1 VQNIRMTMTF
11 SRTSKQAG
19 SAKVE
24 AAEFERLFEGHWER
38 LCRIL
43 YRITGDAHE
52 AQDLAL
58 ETFVRLYQQAPA
70 NRDNL
75 AGWLYR
81 VATNLGFNALRAS
94 RRRQLYETEALKESI
109 LQDFPANPEED
120 AGRRIENQ
128 HVRNILRSMKPR
140 LARLLVLRHSG
151 LTYAELAEAEGVR
164 PGSIGTLLA
173 RAEKEFERRYLAERS
188 DQDAP

>member
-1 VQNIRMTMTF
+1 MTF
-11 SRTSKQAG
+11 SRTSKQIS

-24 AAEFERLFEGHWER
+24 TAEFEQLFAGHWDR
-38 LCRIL
+38 LCRVL
-43 YRITGDAHE
+43 FRITGDAHE

-58 ETFVRLYQQAPA
+58 EAFVRLYQQAPA
-70 NRDNL
+70 NRENL

-81 VATNLGFNALRAS
+81 VATNLGFNALRAN
-94 RRRQLYETEALKESI
+94 RRRQFYESEALKESM
-109 LQDFPANPEED
+109 LQDIPANPEED

-164 PGSIGTLLA
+164 PGSIGTMLA
-173 RAEKEFERRYLAERS
+173 RAEIEFERLYLAERS